1 MDNIEL
7 INNNDYGSPELQKFY
22 QRFFSRGLFVAI
34 VIHLFLIGAYLGIMY
49 INKIKAEEQNK
60 PQQRI
65 INITDLDAPPPAD
78 EKEQPPPKPEEI
90 LQQPPKDMSA
100 LAPEPVAK
108 KDADTVR
115 LKTQNELDKITSPIG
130 NGDSGKFTYSG
141 PVKLED
147 KKVEEKIEKVE
158 KVQEEKTIFQSFE
171 VEKPPECVN
180 LGQVRSSM
188 TYPPV
193 ARDAG
198 IEGRVTVKVLV
209 GQDGNVIKV
218 GSVSGPDVFF
228 DEVKDKSMNLQF
240 TPGLQNGKPVKVWVT
255 VPFNFKLQN

>member
-7 INNNDYGSPELQKFY
+7 INNNDYGSPELKKSY
-22 QRFFSRGLFVAI
+22 QIFFSRGLFVAI
-34 VIHLFLIGAYLGIMY
+34 VIHLFLIGVYLGIMY
-49 INKIKAEEQNK
+49 VNKTKAEEQNK
-60 PQQRI
+60 SVPRI
-65 INITDLDAPPPAD
+65 FVLTDLEVPPPAD
-78 EKEQPPPKPEEI
+78 EKEQPTPKPEEI

-108 KDADTVR
+108 KDADTIR
-115 LKTQNELDKITSPIG
+115 LKTQNELEKITSQIG
-130 NGDSGKFTYSG
+130 GGDSGKFTYSG
-141 PVKLED
+141 NAKLED
-147 KKVEEKIEKVE
+147 TKVEVKLQKDEHGKVE
-158 KVQEEKTIFQSFE
+158 QTVFQSFE

-180 LGQVRSSM
+180 LGQVWSSM

-193 ARDAG
+193 ALDAG

-218 GSVSGPDVFF
+218 ASASGPDVFY
-228 DEVKDKSMNLQF
+228 DEVKDKSINLQF

-255 VPFNFKLQN
+255 VPFIFKLSN